1 MKRPFTALWSASV
14 FLLSTLC
21 PLPSLAGGPPPRD
34 LATPEAR
41 RLTGVDASE
50 YWDLNIELEQG
61 YRVFARFLIT
71 NEGPGKQNG
80 TAVGHVISP
89 SGKTTQFRNG
99 RLESG
104 WELSRDGLDLDI
116 GKSHLDLHA
125 GMYQLKV
132 NKSDAMIRFHFA
144 PNALFTVPKTVTGK
158 NYRVDLLALG
168 AATSGTIQVK
178 GMATPVSLRGR
189 TTATHTVSKTAET
202 DVNIRRTEF
211 VFQPLEMAAQNES
224 ALYISSF
231 LSPRGNRT
239 RWLAVLKP
247 DCDHAF
253 AAAPANPATK
263 SPAGAGKTAAKAP
276 KSQCVRKIEARSGF
290 DLVPGHAKNPPSSKI
305 GSKSY
310 WIPPKF
316 SLQETLQGKG
326 VEGEIKLGERI
337 LRHMPLDDL
346 PGPIRFIAGL
356 RTKPRRIWSTAEFD
370 VRLPPSLDTNQSQF
384 KPNQFQG
391 QGVATVSFLNPVP
404 RP

>member
-1 MKRPFTALWSASV
+1 MK
-14 FLLSTLC
+14 
-21 PLPSLAGGPPPRD
+21 GG
-34 LATPEAR
+34 
-41 RLTGVDASE
+41 DASE

-104 WELSRDGLDLDI
+104 WELSQDGLDLDI

-125 GMYQLKV
+125 GMYKLKV
-132 NKSDAMIRFHFA
+132 NKSDAMIRLHFV

-231 LSPRGNRT
+231 LSPRGKRT
-239 RWLAVLKP
+239 RWLAALKP
-247 DCDHAF
+247 DCDQPF
-253 AAAPANPATK
+253 AAAPANPTTK
-263 SPAGAGKTAAKAP
+263 SPAGVNETATKAP
-276 KSQCVRKIEARSGF
+276 NSQCVRRIEARSEF
-290 DLVPGHAKNPPSSKI
+290 DLVPGHAKNTPSSRI

-310 WIPPKF
+310 WIPPAF
-316 SLQETLQGKG
+316 SLQERLQGKG
-326 VEGEIKLGERI
+326 GEGAIKLGERI
-337 LRHMPLDDL
+337 LRHEPLDDL
-346 PGPIRFIAGL
+346 PRPIRFIAGL

-370 VRLPPSLDTNQSQF
+370 VRLPHSLNTNESQF